1 MIYVDLVY
9 KICVLKLNTFLSRHG
24 VSTEEHNRVRS
35 ELRDMKRKL
44 SQFQRCISE
53 EQQTIG
59 FSSPSQYNNNL
70 RKSFNSSSHANL

>member
-1 MIYVDLVY
+1 MIYLDLKY
-9 KICVLKLNTFLSRHG
+9 KINVLNFDTFLLRHG

-53 EQQTIG
+53 EQKTRV
-59 FSSPSQYNNNL
+59 SLY
-70 RKSFNSSSHANL
+70 